1 MSELPSFKTKLSSS
15 LNCESLPLATSNQI
29 LIRFTAKGQSSSRGF
44 HLVYQAVPRTS
55 ATQCSSVP
63 EPRNGRRM
71 GNNFAV
77 GAVVRFECSPGYVL
91 EGSSAI
97 ECLTVPNA
105 LAQWNSSI
113 PSCIVPCGG
122 NLTHRTGTILSPGYP
137 EPYLNSLNCV
147 WKITVPEGSGIQIQV
162 ISFVTEQ
169 NWDSLE
175 VFDGGDN
182 TDTLLGS
189 FSGTTVPALL
199 NSTSN
204 QLYLHFFSDISVSA
218 AGFRLE
224 YKTVSLTNCPEPVV
238 PMNGIKIGERLQMN
252 NVVSFHCEPGYTL
265 QGNSHITCMP
275 GTVRRWNYPPPLCIA
290 QCGGIREEME
300 GMILSPGFPGN
311 YPSNSDC
318 TWRIYLPVSYGAHIQ
333 FLNFSTEANHDFL
346 EIRNGPLDTS
356 AVIGRFSGQDIPSSL
371 LTTSHETT
379 VYFHSDHSQNKPGFR
394 FEYQAYEL
402 QECPDPEPFR
412 YGVVVGAGFN
422 VGQSIS
428 FECLPGYL
436 LMGHSILTCEHG
448 TTRNWDHPF
457 PRCEV
462 PCGGNITLDN
472 GTIFSPGYPEEYPN
486 SADCTW
492 LISVAPGFG
501 IKLNFT
507 LLQVHGPHDFITVW
521 DGPQETTR
529 KLGVFTDGE
538 PNDPP
543 SSTSNQVLI
552 RFRSNT
558 EKGGLFRITYQA
570 YRLQYC
576 LPPPII
582 PNAEILMASK
592 EFKIGD
598 IVRYRCLPGYQL
610 SGNSILTCRLG
621 THLEFQGPPPSCD
634 VTCPMNEVL
643 TASTGVI
650 MSQSPG
656 TGFPHF
662 ESCSWVVKV
671 ESGYNITFTIEH
683 FQTSRQFD
691 ELEIF
696 DGPSRQSPLLI
707 TLSGNYSSPLS
718 ITSSNN
724 KVYLHWS
731 FDHTTSHKGFRIR
744 YSAPYCSPPNNPVN
758 GTVHSLTGSK
768 LGSTLRFSCDQGF
781 RLIGQTSATCTRTA
795 QGIHQWN
802 APVPLCQV
810 MSCGMPVAPVNGSI
824 VGQDFSLGSRVTY
837 QCNPGFRLAGPLT
850 TSVVCQESGRWSSIE
865 APPRCV

>member
-1 MSELPSFKTKLSSS
+1 
-15 LNCESLPLATSNQI
+15 
-29 LIRFTAKGQSSSRGF
+29 
-44 HLVYQAVPRTS
+44 
-55 ATQCSSVP
+55 
-63 EPRNGRRM
+63 
-71 GNNFAV
+71 
-77 GAVVRFECSPGYVL
+77 
-91 EGSSAI
+91 
-97 ECLTVPNA
+97 
-105 LAQWNSSI
+105 
-113 PSCIVPCGG
+113 
-122 NLTHRTGTILSPGYP
+122 
-137 EPYLNSLNCV
+137 
-147 WKITVPEGSGIQIQV
+147 
-162 ISFVTEQ
+162 
-169 NWDSLE
+169 
-175 VFDGGDN
+175 
-182 TDTLLGS
+182 
-189 FSGTTVPALL
+189 
-199 NSTSN
+199 
-204 QLYLHFFSDISVSA
+204 
-218 AGFRLE
+218 
-224 YKTVSLTNCPEPVV
+224 
-238 PMNGIKIGERLQMN
+238 
-252 NVVSFHCEPGYTL
+252 
-265 QGNSHITCMP
+265 
-275 GTVRRWNYPPPLCIA
+275 
-290 QCGGIREEME
+290 ME

-634 VTCPMNEVL
+634 
-643 TASTGVI
+643 
-650 MSQSPG
+650 
-656 TGFPHF
+656 
-662 ESCSWVVKV
+662 
-671 ESGYNITFTIEH
+671 
-683 FQTSRQFD
+683 
-691 ELEIF
+691 
-696 DGPSRQSPLLI
+696 
-707 TLSGNYSSPLS
+707 
-718 ITSSNN
+718 
-724 KVYLHWS
+724 
-731 FDHTTSHKGFRIR
+731 
-744 YSAPYCSPPNNPVN
+744 
-758 GTVHSLTGSK
+758 
-768 LGSTLRFSCDQGF
+768 
-781 RLIGQTSATCTRTA
+781 
-795 QGIHQWN
+795 
-802 APVPLCQV
+802 
-810 MSCGMPVAPVNGSI
+810 
-824 VGQDFSLGSRVTY
+824 
-837 QCNPGFRLAGPLT
+837 
-850 TSVVCQESGRWSSIE
+850 
-865 APPRCV
+865 